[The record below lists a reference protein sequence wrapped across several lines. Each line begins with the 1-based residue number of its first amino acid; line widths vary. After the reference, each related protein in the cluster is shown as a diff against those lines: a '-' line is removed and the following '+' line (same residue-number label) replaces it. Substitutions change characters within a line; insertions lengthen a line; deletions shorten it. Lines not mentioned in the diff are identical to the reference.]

1 MGPSRG
7 NLHRVLRFSGKLKNG
22 MGRERESS
30 PLTRTAPIS
39 TLLTSRKALRG
50 IGGHHPGLQST
61 SPIIEDIAMND
72 QPVLWELDAR
82 GVATVTLNR
91 PKVNNAYN
99 ADLVRGV
106 LSAMDALGGEA
117 GLRVVVLRGNGKH
130 FQAGADLTWLQEVA
144 GQPVHENLVASRATA
159 EAVHRLNNL
168 PVPTVALVQGGCFGG
183 GTGIISA
190 CDVVLAAD
198 NALFSIAE
206 TRWGLMAGIIIP
218 QLNDAM
224 SVRQVRRYA
233 LTGERFGAEE
243 ARRIGLVHE
252 VVPLAE
258 LEAAGAKAVDQ
269 LLQNAPEANAQ
280 TKAVAIE
287 HAWGNL
293 TAQGFN
299 RLVEQ
304 HAAKRRSTEAAE
316 GLASFREK
324 RSAAWY
330 RKV

>member
-1 MGPSRG
+1 MTDS
-7 NLHRVLRFSGKLKNG
+7 
-22 MGRERESS
+22 
-30 PLTRTAPIS
+30 
-39 TLLTSRKALRG
+39 
-50 IGGHHPGLQST
+50 
-61 SPIIEDIAMND
+61 
-72 QPVLWELDAR
+72 PVLWQLDAR

-99 ADLVRGV
+99 ADLVQGV
-106 LSAMDALGGEA
+106 LDAMDALGGEA
-117 GLRVVVLRGNGKH
+117 TLRVVVLRGNGKH
-130 FQAGADLTWLQEVA
+130 FQAGADLTWLQAVA
-144 GQPVHENLVASRATA
+144 GQAASENIVASRATA

-183 GTGIISA
+183 GTGIIAA

-224 SVRQVRRYA
+224 GVRQVRRYA

-252 VVPLAE
+252 VIPLGE
-258 LEAAGAKAVDQ
+258 LEAAGARVVDQ

-287 HAWGNL
+287 HAWGNV

-299 RLVEQ
+299 RLIEQ

-324 RSAAWY
+324 RAASWY
-330 RKV
+330 PSKP